1 MRRFSLV
8 GLVLLVVAAAGCA
21 RSAGSTDET
30 AELQIL
36 AGTVEVAV
44 GDGDFGAATDGQVL
58 EAGYTVRTGADGRAA
73 IEYFDGS
80 VTRLDHDTTFTIT
93 TLETL
98 DNDDES
104 TVIEGEQA
112 NGSTYNR
119 VVSLTDSASRFDVV
133 TPTAT
138 ASVQGTVY
146 AIFQNSDGSTTVAVV
161 DGDVNVITTDGENP
175 VSTGFMVLIQA
186 DGTVGD
192 PVPIPPDLLDDDWIV
207 FNQCDLDDERDC
219 DVEPGPGPL
228 ASIEITPET
237 AAVDANEAQEYT
249 AEGFDADGESRG
261 SVEATYEIT
270 DGTCEENACSAVS
283 PGEHTVTATFEGFTD
298 TAVLDV
304 ALGTVEVTLDWDGPG
319 DIDLWVTDPEGG
331 TVKYDSDSSSGGHLD
346 DDSNKDCEAGAPPPP
361 EVISWDPGTAPLG
374 TYTITVDYWTE
385 CGAGAVEFTVTVTV
399 NGQVILSTTQTVAN
413 VEDSFETDFQVALAS

>member
-112 NGSTYNR
+112 NGNTYNR
-119 VVSLTDSASRFDVV
+119 VVSLTDSASRFDVE

-138 ASVQGTVY
+138 ASVQGTIY
-146 AIFQNSDGSTTVAVV
+146 AIIINPDGSATFAVV
-161 DGDVNVITTDGENP
+161 DGSVNAITDDNEVP
-175 VSTGFMVLIQA
+175 VGVGLMVTA
-186 DGTVGD
+186 YPDGTFSD
-192 PVPIPPDLLDDDWIV
+192 PMPIPPELLDGDWITY
-207 FNQCDLDDERDC
+207 NQCDIDGELDC
-219 DVEPGPGPL
+219 DIEPAPL
-228 ASIEITPET
+228 ASIEISPDT
-237 AAVDANEAQEYT
+237 AEVGADEPQAYT
-249 AEGFDADGESRG
+249 AMGFDADSNPLGA
-261 SVEATYEIT
+261 VDATYEIT
-270 DGTCEENACSAVS
+270 DGLCEGASCSAAT
-283 PGEHTVTATFEGFTD
+283 PGEHTVTGSFGAFSD
-298 TAVLDV
+298 TATLTVGLGAVV
-304 ALGTVEVTLDWDGPG
+304 ATLDWDGPA
-319 DIDLWVTDPEGG
+319 DLDLWVTDPGG
-331 TVKYDSDSSSGGHLD
+331 ETVKYDADSSSGGHLD
-346 DDSNKDCEAGAPPPP
+346 DDSNKDCEGSAPPPP
-361 EVISWDPGTAPLG
+361 EVISWEPGTAPLG
-374 TYTITVDYWTE
+374 SYTVTVDYWTA
-385 CGAGAVEFTVTVTV
+385 CGVTGPVAFTVTVTV
-399 NGQVILSTTQTVAN
+399 NGQVVLSTGGTLADTEA
-413 VEDSFETDFQVALAS
+413 SFEASFSVAAS